1 MHANVLA
8 TPSHRQQSTT
18 ARGQA
23 VLNHTVSFL
32 DSAIP
37 LKDVSHADVVR
48 YSVETIWRKAE
59 CVATLADGRRVKLSD
74 AWQFIGYTGHDPVRC
89 LLFSNNGQ
97 HIEVRIDTE
106 QLTIAVEANDTGYV
120 LRNWLGLIKSTLVAM
135 FVTDGSSLV
144 KVLDRSRTYTA
155 VDGSQFSPASCTS

>member
-1 MHANVLA
+1 MHANVLE
-8 TPSHRQQSTT
+8 TSSHRQKSTT
-18 ARGQA
+18 ARGQV

-32 DSAIP
+32 DSTIP
-37 LKDVSHADVVR
+37 LKGASHADVVR

-59 CVATLADGRRVKLSD
+59 CVATLADGRRAKLSD

-97 HIEVRIDTE
+97 HIEVRVDTE

-144 KVLDRSRTYTA
+144 KVLDRGRTYTA
-155 VDGSQFSPASCTS
+155 VDGSQFSPASCSS